1 MKMNFTNLYF
11 SPEMNTTRAGSPQVL
26 RPQPNTRAAAP
37 RVIFKR
43 AISLMLALALGAST
57 AVRAEDAA
65 RTFPTPEAGVAALIA
80 AVNAKD
86 KDALHG
92 IFGPA
97 EADIENPDQVQAA
110 GELEHFA
117 AALNATN
124 QLMHESDTRCE
135 LEVGAQSWPFP
146 IPLVKAQDGGW
157 FFDTEAGKEEILDRR
172 VGQNELATLQSVR
185 AYVAAQREYA
195 SRDRMGNEVL
205 QYAQKIISSPGLKD
219 GLYWPADMDGE
230 LSPLGPQIAEADVA
244 GYSKMWQGTN
254 AEPEPFHGY
263 YFKILTCQG
272 KHAPGGKYNYVIN
285 GNMIGGFALV
295 AWPAEYGNTGVMTFI
310 VNQQGRV
317 WQKDLGAK
325 TGKLAPAMD
334 KYNPDSTWQLST
346 D

>member
-1 MKMNFTNLYF
+1 MK
-11 SPEMNTTRAGSPQVL
+11 TTSKHFFRNAMKLTPTSTGAGNAHRIAFHRARFVIGLRLILVL
-26 RPQPNTRAAAP
+26 T
-37 RVIFKR
+37 
-43 AISLMLALALGAST
+43 LGAS
-57 AVRAEDAA
+57 AMVQAA
-65 RTFPTPEAGVAALIA
+65 DTGQTFPTPEAAVAALTA
-80 AVNAKD
+80 AASAKD
-86 KDALHG
+86 KDALRG

-97 EADIENPDQVQAA
+97 EADIENPDQAQAA
-110 GELEHFA
+110 GELDHFA

-124 QLMHESDTRCE
+124 SLVHESDTRCV
-135 LEVGAQSWPFP
+135 LEVGAKSWPFP

-157 FFDTEAGKEEILDRR
+157 YFDTAAGKEEILNRR
-172 VGQNELATLQSVR
+172 IGRNELATLQTAR

-195 SRDRMGNEVL
+195 SRDHTGNEVL

-219 GLYWPADMDGE
+219 GLYWPADLDGE
-230 LSPLGPQIAEADVA
+230 LSPFGPLAAQAEAA
-244 GYSKMWQGTN
+244 GYGKTWQGSD
-254 AEPEPFHGY
+254 AAPEPFHGY
-263 YFKILTCQG
+263 CFKILTRQG

-334 KYNPDSTWQLST
+334 QYDPDPTWQLST